1 MQALHAKLTFSDLK
15 WANGENEIAKNIATG
30 NQTTSQAV
38 HKAEE
43 ISKKVA
49 ELGQAAADISKVT
62 ETIADISEQTN
73 LLALNAT
80 IEAARAGQAGKGFA
94 VVAAEIK
101 ALALQTAEATK
112 EIGSRIGNVQTATGE
127 SVSAIQEIV
136 TIIDEINKI
145 VTSVA
150 AAIEEQ
156 IATTQEISTNVS
168 QAADNA
174 VDLRKWRVISIC

>member
-1 MQALHAKLTFSDLK
+1 
-15 WANGENEIAKNIATG
+15 
-30 NQTTSQAV
+30 
-38 HKAEE
+38 
-43 ISKKVA
+43 
-49 ELGQAAADISKVT
+49 VT

-112 EIGSRIGNVQTATGE
+112 EIGSKIGNVQTATGE

-156 IATTQEISTNVS
+156 TATTQEISTNVS
-168 QAADNA
+168 QAAEGVQEVNQNVNQA
-174 VDLRKWRVISIC
+174 STVAGEVSRWTKIKPYSPLSVFSIKCYY